1 VLRVLRV
8 FRVLRVLRGME
19 KAALETC
26 WECDEEEIREDS
38 LLESVV
44 SVVWVQ
50 SLAMASVVCAYAVG
64 TAILQ

>member
-1 VLRVLRV
+1 
-8 FRVLRVLRGME
+8 ME